1 MKLVSYLF
9 PSGEAAVGAV
19 IDGRVLRIDE
29 LIAALEIPAQA
40 RAEYRR
46 RGQAVPPGG
55 MLRLLAAGP
64 AAPATLAR
72 AVGAIPAS
80 LIAAAPRLEEV
91 QLQAPVPR
99 PGKIMAVGR
108 NYADHAKETGVAPFE
123 KPRIIG
129 KMPSSVLA
137 PGVAVVKPATVHKLD
152 FEVELAVVIGTHAHL
167 VSRQQALDHVAG
179 YTVLNDISARE
190 FQFDISPPQ
199 TTFAKSMDGFCP
211 MGPWLVTRDEVP
223 DPQAL
228 DVRLWLNG
236 ALMQEGHTR
245 DMLFPVAL
253 LVSYLSQFM
262 TLEPATSSPPAPPPA
277 SAPFASRRCGSSR
290 ATSSGWRSARWAS
303 WSMRLPSRSGIFL
316 RTGVGQVRQAASR
329 CRAGRAFR
337 RIVRRLVMT

>member
-1 MKLVSYLF
+1 MKLVSYLL

-19 IDGRVLRIDE
+19 LEGRVLRIDE
-29 LIAALEIPAQA
+29 LIAALEIPAPA
-40 RAEYRR
+40 RAEYRK
-46 RGQAVPPGG
+46 RGQAVPAGG
-55 MLRLLAAGP
+55 MLRLLAGGP
-64 AAPATLAR
+64 AGLAGLAR
-72 AVGAIPAS
+72 AMQATPAS
-80 LIAAAPRLEEV
+80 LVAAAPCLEDV

-108 NYADHAKETGVAPFE
+108 NYADHAKETGVDPFE

-137 PGVAVVKPATVHKLD
+137 PGVAVVRPATVHKLD

-167 VSRQQALDHVAG
+167 VSQAEALAHVAG
-179 YTVLNDISARE
+179 YTVLNDVSARE
-190 FQFDISPPQ
+190 FQFDIAPPQ

-262 TLEPATSSPPAPPPA
+262 TLEPGDVVATGTPAGIGAFRKPPVWLQP
-277 SAPFASRRCGSSR
+277 GD
-290 ATSSGWRSARWAS
+290 
-303 WSMRLPSRSGIFL
+303 RLKLEVG
-316 RTGVGQVRQAASR
+316 GVGVLEHAIA
-329 CRAGRAFR
+329 
-337 RIVRRLVMT
+337 

>member
-1 MKLVSYLF
+1 MKLVSYLL

-19 IDGRVLRIDE
+19 LEGRVLRIDE
-29 LIAALEIPAQA
+29 LIAALEIPAPA
-40 RAEYRR
+40 RAEYRK
-46 RGQAVPPGG
+46 RGQAVPAGG
-55 MLRLLAAGP
+55 MLRLLAGGP
-64 AAPATLAR
+64 AGLAGLAR
-72 AVGAIPAS
+72 AMQATPAS
-80 LIAAAPRLEEV
+80 LVAAAPCLEDV

-108 NYADHAKETGVAPFE
+108 NYADHAKETGVDPFE

-137 PGVAVVKPATVHKLD
+137 PGVAVVRPATVHKLD

-167 VSRQQALDHVAG
+167 VSQAEALAHVAG
-179 YTVLNDISARE
+179 YAVLNDVSARE
-190 FQFDISPPQ
+190 FQFDIAPPQ

-262 TLEPATSSPPAPPPA
+262 TLEPGDVVATGTPAGIGAFRKPPVWLQP
-277 SAPFASRRCGSSR
+277 GD
-290 ATSSGWRSARWAS
+290 
-303 WSMRLPSRSGIFL
+303 RLKLEVG
-316 RTGVGQVRQAASR
+316 GVGVLEHAIA
-329 CRAGRAFR
+329 
-337 RIVRRLVMT
+337 